1 MVGGV
6 SPAVVEEAREGSGRE
21 ETRQNAGSGVGR
33 EEVTVL
39 PLYLLLSCF
48 VPSLPGHFKGFQA
61 MS

>member
-1 MVGGV
+1 M
-6 SPAVVEEAREGSGRE
+6 
-21 ETRQNAGSGVGR
+21 RQNAGSGVGR